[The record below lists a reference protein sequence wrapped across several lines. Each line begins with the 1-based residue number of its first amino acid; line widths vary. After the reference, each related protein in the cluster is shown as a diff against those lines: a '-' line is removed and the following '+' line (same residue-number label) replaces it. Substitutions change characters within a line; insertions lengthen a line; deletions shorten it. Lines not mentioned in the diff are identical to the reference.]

1 MNITGM
7 PPSDKLPIFF
17 LKPNMTPNTRQD
29 PRDYASR
36 FSRET
41 SAASEHALSII
52 KKSFGEKKENSKSK
66 VGSFT
71 LDIAMSFT

>member
-17 LKPNMTPNTRQD
+17 LKPNMTPDTRQD

-41 SAASEHALSII
+41 SAASEHALLII
-52 KKSFGEKKENSKSK
+52 KKVLEKKKKKSK
-66 VGSFT
+66 VHQEV
-71 LDIAMSFT
+71 LP